1 MKSLHYAFY
10 FFVATDLHVL
20 IADACFKETTAVNRC
35 PADILK
41 HLDRELGG
49 LKQRR
54 VYCRNTELRFE
65 ELKHQNGIFAG
76 FAPATDKQQL
86 HFARLI
92 EKHALF
98 DAQLMTNI

>member
-1 MKSLHYAFY
+1 MQYAFY

-20 IADACFKETTAVNRC
+20 IADAGFNAMTPVHEC
-35 PADILK
+35 PGEILN
-41 HLDRELGG
+41 HLERELGG

-54 VYCRNTELRFE
+54 VYCRDTNLRFE
-65 ELKHQNGIFAG
+65 ELKHQNGKFTG
-76 FAPATDKQQL
+76 FATATEKQQM